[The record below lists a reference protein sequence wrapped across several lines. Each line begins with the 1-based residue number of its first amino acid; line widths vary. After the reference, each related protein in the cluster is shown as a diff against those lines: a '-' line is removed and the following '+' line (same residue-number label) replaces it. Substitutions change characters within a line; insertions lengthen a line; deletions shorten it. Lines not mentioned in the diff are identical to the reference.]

1 MLKIEINQ
9 HEGEIMVQAC
19 GNLPEIISDL
29 GAVMHTLHVKL
40 CNENIFLGK
49 DFERIFHDPEF
60 LDFVFKPNED
70 DAKILAAAE
79 DFGKG
84 GSE

>member
-9 HEGEIMVQAC
+9 HEGELMVQTY
-19 GNLPEIISDL
+19 GSLTEIMSDL
-29 GAVMHTLHVKL
+29 GAVLHSMHVKI
-40 CNENIFLGK
+40 CNENIFLGR
-49 DFERIFHDPEF
+49 DFERIFRDPEF
-60 LDFVFKPNED
+60 LDFVFNPNED
-70 DAKILAAAE
+70 DAELLAAAE